1 VDAPPAT
8 HGGAQATLRRVHATS
23 NQTRTKR
30 RKRTRKITHTP
41 PPLPPFTWAKMAAQG
56 GYGDPVSALL
66 TAARA
71 NSVEDLRAALVQG
84 ADVNACDR
92 AGDTAAH
99 VAARGRC
106 ADALLALVRVP
117 GLDLGLGNGAGN
129 TPLHAACSAGGASL
143 PVGVAQDA
151 RCAGI
156 LAAEAPGTV
165 NAVNGAGDTP
175 LMCVTLPAR
184 CTTARSCWLYIM

>member
-1 VDAPPAT
+1 MVG
-8 HGGAQATLRRVHATS
+8 HRRRFGECTPHP
-23 NQTRTKR
+23 TKR
-30 RKRTRKITHTP
+30 GQNAENGQEKTQKNPIP
-41 PPLPPFTWAKMAAQG
+41 PSSAKMAAQG

-156 LAAEAPGTV
+156 LVAEAPGTV

-184 CTTARSCWLYIM
+184 CTTACSRWLYIM